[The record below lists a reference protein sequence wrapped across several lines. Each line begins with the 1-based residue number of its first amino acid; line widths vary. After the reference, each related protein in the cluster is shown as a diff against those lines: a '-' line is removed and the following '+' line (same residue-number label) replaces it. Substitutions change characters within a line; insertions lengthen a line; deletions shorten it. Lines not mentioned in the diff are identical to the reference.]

1 MSKKEKDNKRERI
14 EFLDCYALKH
24 ATVESTAVLKKRRKK
39 VSIKLPDGVTEAL
52 QMVKNQGFS
61 LVEIK

>member
-1 MSKKEKDNKRERI
+1 MSTKERKDRKERI
-14 EFLDCYALKH
+14 QFLDCYALKH
-24 ATVESTAVLKKRRKK
+24 SNIGSTAVLKKRRKE
-39 VSIKLPDGVTEAL
+39 VSIKLPDEVIEAI